1 MLVMELGQI
10 GLITS
15 LALVN
20 GLVLLGLSLAIQKIF
35 GISTT
40 GKVKHESY
48 ECGMKPEM
56 DAKVQFDIKYYLF
69 AIMFIVFDVE
79 FVFLMPWA
87 NLFNA
92 SEVGNRGFIII
103 EAFMFVS
110 ILMMGLVY
118 AWKKGALNWNQD

>member
-1 MLVMELGQI
+1 MELGQI
-10 GLITS
+10 GLITC

-20 GLVLLGLSLAIQKIF
+20 GLVLLGLSITIQKIF
-35 GISTT
+35 GISTK

-92 SEVGNRGFIII
+92 SEVGNRTFIII
-103 EAFMFVS
+103 EAFIFVG

-118 AWKKGALNWNQD
+118 AWKKGALNWNQEAV

>member
-1 MLVMELGQI
+1 MELGQI

-20 GLVLLGLSLAIQKIF
+20 GLVLLILSLTIQKIF
-35 GISTT
+35 GISTK

-103 EAFMFVS
+103 EAFLFVA
-110 ILMMGLVY
+110 ILLMGLIY